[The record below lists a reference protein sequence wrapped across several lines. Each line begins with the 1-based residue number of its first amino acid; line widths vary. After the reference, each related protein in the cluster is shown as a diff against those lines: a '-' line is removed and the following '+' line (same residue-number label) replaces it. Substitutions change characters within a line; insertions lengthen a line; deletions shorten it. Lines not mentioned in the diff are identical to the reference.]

1 MQAVHHDV
9 IVVGGGLAGLRA
21 AVELADSGINS
32 AVVSRVHP
40 LRSHSVAAE
49 GGINAALGN
58 AEESASDSPE
68 IHAYDTV
75 KGSDYLADQDA
86 VEILVREGIDR
97 VYEMEH
103 WGTPFSRTDDG
114 RIAQRAFGGG
124 TYHRTCYSA
133 DKTGHALLTTLYERS
148 IKEGVVVY
156 EEHLVVR
163 LVLKNGRTAGVVAL
177 DLLRGKLVGIGARA
191 LVFAGGGF
199 GRTYRHTTN
208 AHINTGLG
216 TAVPYWAGVPL
227 KDMEFVQF
235 HPTSLPG
242 TSILIT
248 EGVRGEGGILRN
260 ASGERFMSRYVKM
273 QPPDLA
279 PRDIVTR
286 SMMTEIEE
294 GRGFNGP
301 WGPYLN
307 LDVTHLPKRIIEERL
322 GGIRELSQSFADIDP
337 ERKPI
342 PVIPAQHY
350 SMGGISTDN
359 NGATPVPGVF
369 AAGES
374 ACVSVHGANRLG
386 GNSLLETLVF
396 GRRAGISAAS
406 YVKKNDIPFDDA
418 LVEQEVSAFGDYVQG
433 LFSRE
438 GGKKIFDL
446 ESELQAIMEEGVG
459 IFRNRDGLSNALERL
474 KDLRKRVW
482 NTGVSVHALR
492 YNLEFVRAMDL
503 RAMTDLAIAGTK
515 GALLRNE
522 SRGAHFRRDFRER
535 NDEEW
540 MKHTVATF
548 TPEGPLISYDPVR
561 VTKFEPTRRVY

>member
-1 MQAVHHDV
+1 MSSLHHDV
-9 IVVGGGLAGLRA
+9 IIVGGGLAGLRA
-21 AVELADSGINS
+21 AVELADAGVNS

-58 AEESASDSPE
+58 AGESASDTPE
-68 IHAYDTV
+68 VHAYDTV

-103 WGTPFSRTDDG
+103 WGTPFSRTEQG

-148 IKEGVVVY
+148 IKERVMVY
-156 EEHLVVR
+156 EEYLVVR
-163 LVLKNGRTAGVVAL
+163 LILRDGRAAGVVAL
-177 DLLRGKLVGIGARA
+177 DLLNGRLVGIAA
-191 LVFAGGGF
+191 KAVIFATGGF

-216 TAVPYWAGVPL
+216 GAVPYWAGVPL

-273 QPPDLA
+273 QPPELA

-294 GRGFNGP
+294 GRGMEGP

-307 LDVTHLPKRIIEERL
+307 LDVTHLPKSVIEERL
-322 GGIRELSQSFADIDP
+322 GGIRELAQSFADIDP
-337 ERKPI
+337 EKKPI

-350 SMGGISTDN
+350 SMGGIATDN
-359 NGATPVPGVF
+359 DGATQVPGVY

-374 ACVSVHGANRLG
+374 ACVSIHGANRLG

-396 GRRAGISAAS
+396 GRRAGLSAAL
-406 YVKKNDIPFDDA
+406 YVKNNNIPFDEG
-418 LVEQEVSAFGDYVQG
+418 LVEQEVASFGEFIGD
-433 LFSRE
+433 LFTRE
-438 GGKKIFDL
+438 GGEKIYSL
-446 ESELQAIMEEGVG
+446 ESELQAIMEEEVG
-459 IFRNRDGLSNALERL
+459 IFRSGGELSNAVERL
-474 KDLRKRVW
+474 GNLRLRVAD
-482 NTGVSVHALR
+482 TGVSVHSLR
-492 YNLEFVRAMDL
+492 YNIEFIRAMDL
-503 RAMTDLAIAGTK
+503 RAMTDLAIAATK
-515 GALLRNE
+515 GALLRKE
-522 SRGAHFRRDFRER
+522 SRGAHFRRDYRER

-540 MKHTVATF
+540 MKHTVATYS
-548 TPEGPLISYDPVR
+548 PDGPKISYQPVR
-561 VTKFEPTRRVY
+561 VTRFEPTRRIY